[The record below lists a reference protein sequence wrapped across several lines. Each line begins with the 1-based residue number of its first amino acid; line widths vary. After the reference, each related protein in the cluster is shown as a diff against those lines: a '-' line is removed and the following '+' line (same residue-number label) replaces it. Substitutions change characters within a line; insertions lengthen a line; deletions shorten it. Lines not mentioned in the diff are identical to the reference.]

1 MKVFVT
7 GASGFIGSAVVQEL
21 IAAGHQV
28 TGLARSEA
36 SAKALEAA
44 GAAVHYGSLEDLDS
58 LKQGAAASD
67 GVIHLAFIHDFSKY
81 KENCETDRLAIAAL
95 GAGLEGTDHPLIIT
109 SGTGIIAP
117 GRLVTESDLSAIGS
131 AAIPRVASE
140 EAAAAVAAK
149 GVKTS
154 IVRLPPSVHGDG
166 DRGFI
171 PGLINIAREKGIAAY
186 VEEGANRWPAVHLLD
201 AAKVFRLALEKG
213 NGQPVFH
220 AVGDEGVSVKEL
232 AGVISRKLN
241 LPLQSVTKDD
251 AAAHFG
257 WLGMFVSLD
266 LPASA
271 KQTEEWLG
279 WNPEEVGLVADLENG
294 TYFEG

>member
-81 KENCETDRLAIAAL
+81 KENCETDRLAIEAL
-95 GAGLEGTDHPLIIT
+95 SAGLEGTDRPLIIT
-109 SGTGIIAP
+109 SGTGVIAP
-117 GRLVTESDLSAIGS
+117 GRLVTEADLSAVGS

-140 EAAAAVAAK
+140 EAAAAAVAR
-149 GVKTS
+149 GVKAS

-171 PGLINIAREKGIAAY
+171 PGLIAIAREKGVAAY
-186 VEEGANRWPAVHLLD
+186 VEDGANRWPAVHRLD

-213 NGQPVFH
+213 NGRPVFH

-232 AGVISRKLN
+232 AGVISRKLS
-241 LPLQSVTKDD
+241 LPLQSVSKDD

-257 WLGMFVSLD
+257 WLGMFVSLNI
-266 LPASA
+266 PASA
-271 KQTEEWLG
+271 IQTAEWLG
-279 WNPEEVGLVADLENG
+279 WKPEHVGLVADLENG
-294 TYFEG
+294 TYF